1 MVDYDRIISECFWDV
16 DISVSDIESIING
29 NDYKKKLFLF
39 ENILLNS
46 TNLFKDLSIFKREDL
61 RILLE
66 QYRVPDFNRD
76 YIFKRKN
83 MAEAFFFDKPLEVRE
98 LKWII

>member
-1 MVDYDRIISECFWDV
+1 MII
-16 DISVSDIESIING
+16 
-29 NDYKKKLFLF
+29 KKLFLF

-83 MAEAFFFDKPLEVRE
+83 MAEAFFF
-98 LKWII
+98 ISH

>member
-1 MVDYDRIISECFWDV
+1 
-16 DISVSDIESIING
+16 
-29 NDYKKKLFLF
+29 
-39 ENILLNS
+39 LLNS

>member
-16 DISVSDIESIING
+16 DISVSDIESIINAY
-29 NDYKKKLFLF
+29 DYKKKLFLF

>member
-29 NDYKKKLFLF
+29 NDYKKLFLF

-83 MAEAFFFDKPLEVRE
+83 MAEAFFF
-98 LKWII
+98 ISH

>member
-66 QYRVPDFNRD
+66 QYRVPDFNRV

-83 MAEAFFFDKPLEVRE
+83 MAEAFFS
-98 LKWII
+98 ISH